1 MLILQQ
7 YRQGGEVS
15 TVVAVVIDEW
25 LLWKRASEVVRLAV
39 VADVTASTKG
49 SEQELT
55 VLVQL
60 SEAGGRMRQNALS
73 VSTGWDRTRL
83 SHLLT
88 RMESAGHLQRDRLS
102 NGVDIRLLPAGQA
115 VITAARPELELAIER
130 HLLGRLD
137 EVDRAALH
145 RILCQLVQDKGSR

>member
-1 MLILQQ
+1 V
-7 YRQGGEVS
+7 G
-15 TVVAVVIDEW
+15 AVVIEEW

-39 VADVTASTKG
+39 VGDVTASTKG
-49 SEQELT
+49 LEQELT

-60 SEAGGRMRQNALS
+60 SEVGGTMRQNALS

-88 RMESAGHLQRDRLS
+88 RMESAGHLRRDRLS
-102 NGVDIRLLPAGQA
+102 NGVEIRLLPAGQA
-115 VITAARPELELAIER
+115 VIEAARPQLELAIER

-137 EVDRAALH
+137 APDRAALH
-145 RILCQLVQDKGSR
+145 RILSKLVHDEGAL